1 MINIWSLFGGR
12 DSIREQGERES
23 IERESGWEWDDQE
36 GPTLAL
42 ASVAR
47 ATYTNAKSH
56 GSPPL

>member
-1 MINIWSLFGGR
+1 MELILGQGL
-12 DSIREQGERES
+12 EKGAGERENV
-23 IERESGWEWDDQE
+23 ERESGWEWDDQE

-47 ATYTNAKSH
+47 ATYTNAKSR